1 MAAILHF
8 SSSYTITSHTSLTP
22 SHIYLLTHIPHPLTH
37 TPHTNLIPHT
47 SLTPHTNLSL
57 SHTHPSPVTTSHIS
71 PHTPPSP
78 LTHPPHPLHT
88 PLTPSPCPVVIP
100 NEKHVLEDGQK
111 VQLCRRP
118 MSHLTQHPEHL
129 LRVSDQQSRRNNKL
143 PMTSQYTNQL

>member
-1 MAAILHF
+1 MVDGSHFTFLILIHTL
-8 SSSYTITSHTSLTP
+8 SHHTHPSPPTQTSYS
-22 SHIYLLTHIPHPLTH
+22 LTHIPHPLTH
-37 TPHTNLIPHT
+37 TPPHTYTSHKSHPSHIPHT

-118 MSHLTQHPEHL
+118 MSHLTQHPE
-129 LRVSDQQSRRNNKL
+129 
-143 PMTSQYTNQL
+143 P